1 MCTNSSWILLE
12 FYKSNSVYYSGSRE
26 TSHLAYYFGT
36 KKPLHSILE
45 SGQKYISLFPDLKKQ
60 NNFLLPKCQHCGG
73 TLTLDKLWDWLLA
86 RLPWQLH
93 GLAFEHALCDIPF
106 AKFVMCPGNI
116 MSFAVMLC
124 VSRGIWVILL
134 VCIAWRLHDVGG
146 RAFFV
151 PILCQFCAMF
161 FLSWRI
167 SIWLLF
173 SVSIYNPRKQL
184 INNTYFQ
191 KQFVL
196 SKFCSKIG
204 NCIINWQNRFKNIS
218 KYDNCFLKKGI
229 LGQNSL
235 FVMFRIKGKGCLYTN
250 FLIKRDPNW
259 P

>member
-1 MCTNSSWILLE
+1 MPSLGDNLRALKPLIDIWPNSPNTKVGQPSQMCTNSSWILLE

-151 PILCQFCAMF
+151 PILCHV
-161 FLSWRI
+161 L
-167 SIWLLF
+167 
-173 SVSIYNPRKQL
+173 
-184 INNTYFQ
+184 
-191 KQFVL
+191 FVL
-196 SKFCSKIG
+196 
-204 NCIINWQNRFKNIS
+204 
-218 KYDNCFLKKGI
+218 
-229 LGQNSL
+229 
-235 FVMFRIKGKGCLYTN
+235 TN
-250 FLIKRDPNW
+250 LNLTSFQC
-259 P
+259 